1 MTVQNVETSE
11 FTVVFVGTDKSQPM
25 DLVTDIQLLGSVEPE
40 QVKAARAYFDRM
52 NEKYG
57 VHTVCGNSLGGAL
70 ANAVA
75 VHHKNV
81 RAVTLDPAILPEGMV
96 KKNQEYPNVTNYFTK
111 YDGLTRGE
119 LELNLGDRFPGRIYR
134 INSGVPH
141 FSRAFASNH
150 VGYNGDGPQYIEIG
164 KKGEPGYGKIDIAAD
179 EHMVTSIW
187 TGEPLYGGSSGR
199 IKINKT
205 NLDALAN
212 ALGSQVLERLNRASD
227 YIQNANEIVTS
238 EKAQRARRL
247 AKLEKQFENL
257 LEDGFGNSP
266 LFKGMTSGGYM
277 IQSVLDH
284 LQQQLLTVDVYVR
297 SIESALFSPPA
308 KIVKF
313 VSAKHLGLAG
323 LIEQALRYVYDL
335 CRHFDQFGRNA
346 SKIVKHD
353 IPRLIADEAT
363 GTIDAVADAFYK
375 HEVIVGKN
383 NKKLYRQIEA
393 YRKQVRETGSSFH
406 ETDTAVA
413 AGIRNSHS
421 T

>member
-1 MTVQNVETSE
+1 
-11 FTVVFVGTDKSQPM
+11 
-25 DLVTDIQLLGSVEPE
+25 
-40 QVKAARAYFDRM
+40 
-52 NEKYG
+52 
-57 VHTVCGNSLGGAL
+57 
-70 ANAVA
+70 
-75 VHHKNV
+75 
-81 RAVTLDPAILPEGMV
+81 
-96 KKNQEYPNVTNYFTK
+96 
-111 YDGLTRGE
+111 
-119 LELNLGDRFPGRIYR
+119 
-134 INSGVPH
+134 
-141 FSRAFASNH
+141 
-150 VGYNGDGPQYIEIG
+150 
-164 KKGEPGYGKIDIAAD
+164 
-179 EHMVTSIW
+179 
-187 TGEPLYGGSSGR
+187 
-199 IKINKT
+199 
-205 NLDALAN
+205 
-212 ALGSQVLERLNRASD
+212 
-227 YIQNANEIVTS
+227 